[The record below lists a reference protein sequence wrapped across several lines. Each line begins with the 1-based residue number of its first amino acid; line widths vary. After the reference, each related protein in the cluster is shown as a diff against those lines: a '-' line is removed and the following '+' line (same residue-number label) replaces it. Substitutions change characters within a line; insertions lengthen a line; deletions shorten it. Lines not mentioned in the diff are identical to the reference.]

1 MSISGFGDWLASS
14 QGQYVLAWEQAR
26 FDHVVADIFGFNA
39 IQIGLPQ
46 CQFLRANRM
55 PLRLTCDT
63 TEGSPRGT
71 TEGSPRGTSVGADV
85 MSAAGVR
92 SDMHHLPFASNS
104 VDLVVLPHVLEFS
117 ETPHQVL
124 REVERVLVPEGHVVI
139 AGFNPYSLWG
149 IKRRM
154 AGSGADFPW
163 RGQYLGVRRM
173 KDWLTLLGF
182 ETQAGCF
189 GCYIPPVTQ
198 EKWLRR
204 LDFMELAGNRWW
216 PIAGATYLVQGIKR
230 QHGLRLLTPVW
241 QDRKARARA
250 LSPAIQRIEEQ

>member
-1 MSISGFGDWLASS
+1 MSIPGFGDWLTSA

-39 IQIGLPQ
+39 VQVGLPQ

-63 TEGSPRGT
+63 ASGNG
-71 TEGSPRGTSVGADV
+71 GAA
-85 MSAAGVR
+85 AAGAGGLCGVGVR
-92 SDMHHLPFASNS
+92 TDMHHLPFAGNS
-104 VDLVVLPHVLEFS
+104 VDLLVLPHVLEFS

-139 AGFNPYSLWG
+139 TGFNPYSLWG
-149 IKRRM
+149 IKRRL
-154 AGSGADFPW
+154 AGAAADFPW
-163 RGQYLGVRRM
+163 RGQYLGVRRL

-182 ETQAGCF
+182 ETQSGCF

-204 LDFMELAGNRWW
+204 WSFMELAGNRWW

-230 QHGLRLLTPVW
+230 QHSLRLLTPTW
-241 QDRKARARA
+241 QDRKARAKA
-250 LSPAIQRIEEQ
+250 LAPAIQRLEEQ